1 MQSLAV
7 IGQRCWIKKGKQNM
21 TKITVEMPIN
31 GYIEK
36 RFEDGNDDCGWI
48 ELSRQFADLLK
59 GLGYFIPDDF
69 GEYLDKK
76 ESQTHKN
83 VSVFEPIRKFM
94 PAKSEDDSEDGIC

>member
-1 MQSLAV
+1 MDRGVGL
-7 IGQRCWIKKGKQNM
+7 KKEADM

-48 ELSRQFADLLK
+48 ELSRQFTDLLK
-59 GLGYFIPDDF
+59 GLGYFIPEDF

-76 ESQTHKN
+76 ESQTHKS

-94 PAKSEDDSEDGIC
+94 PVKSKDDSEDTLEDGIC